1 MNLLNIMV
9 LLSIKNQA
17 GLAQDPWPQAK
28 TKPVRPRTL
37 GQPSRSGP
45 GPLAPQAKTKPVRPR
60 TLGPQAKTK
69 PVRPRTLGPQAKPKP
84 VRPRTLGLLYCITTR
99 EQCP

>member
-1 MNLLNIMV
+1 MDLLNIMV

-17 GLAQDPWPQAK
+17 GPAQDLSPPNLK
-28 TKPVRPRTL
+28 
-37 GQPSRSGP
+37 PSRSGP

-69 PVRPRTLGPQAKPKP
+69 PVRPRTLGPGRSRAIQQS
-84 VRPRTLGLLYCITTR
+84 I
-99 EQCP
+99 Q

>member
-1 MNLLNIMV
+1 MD
-9 LLSIKNQA
+9 LLSNKNQA
-17 GLAQDPWPQAK
+17 GVAQDPEHPQAK

-60 TLGPQAKTK
+60 TLGPQANTK
-69 PVRPRTLGPQAKPKP
+69 PA
-84 VRPRTLGLLYCITTR
+84 LLECLLDSKR
-99 EQCP
+99 NE